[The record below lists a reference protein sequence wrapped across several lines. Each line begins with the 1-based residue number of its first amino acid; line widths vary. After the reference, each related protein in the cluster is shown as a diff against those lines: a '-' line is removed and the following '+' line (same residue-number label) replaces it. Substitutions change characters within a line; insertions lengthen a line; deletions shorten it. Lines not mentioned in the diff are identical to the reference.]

1 MGLFK
6 STAGATCV
14 AALFAGFLALP
25 VNAAS
30 HVDTDVLKSVLRGQ
44 ELALTRCAECHE
56 VGQEGKST
64 HPEAV
69 PFRYISRLYP
79 VESLA
84 EAFAEGIYVGHPDMP
99 TFELSVDDLSD
110 LLNYLLAVQE
120 EE

>member
-1 MGLFK
+1 MGSIK
-6 STAGATCV
+6 SIARATCV
-14 AALFAGFLALP
+14 AVLFTGQLTAASS
-25 VNAAS
+25 AAS
-30 HVDTDVLKSVLRGQ
+30 HVDVDDLKAVLRGQ
-44 ELALTRCAECHE
+44 ELAQTRCSQCHE

-79 VESLA
+79 VENLA

-110 LLNYLLAVQE
+110 LLTYLRAVQE
-120 EE
+120 E